1 MFDQATEN
9 ILESITDE
17 FFALDRQWR
26 YTYINE
32 RALDRVRALKGE
44 ELTCEDLLGKNLW
57 ELYPEAV
64 RTVFYQKY
72 REAMRGQITV
82 QFEAYSPLSDR
93 WIEVHAYTSAE
104 GLSVYLPRR
113 NRAQA
118 G

>member
-44 ELTCEDLLGKNLW
+44 ELTCEVLLGKNLW
-57 ELYPEAV
+57 ELYPEAWALCSIRSTAKPCAGRSPSISK
-64 RTVFYQKY
+64 RT
-72 REAMRGQITV
+72 
-82 QFEAYSPLSDR
+82 
-93 WIEVHAYTSAE
+93 
-104 GLSVYLPRR
+104 RR
-113 NRAQA
+113 
-118 G
+118 